1 MNHCIFMINHLQEIS
16 TNDGILLKKGQAIFI
31 SEMSKDNT
39 GTLSLVHYINN
50 VLCIEWKPND
60 FLIADADT
68 QEQDD
73 WSVVDTIVRRHRT
86 ASECLAFNTSPIP
99 NSGATG
105 NNATANGGGG
115 CASLSNRK
123 VVRAK
128 ISDLKHIEVL
138 KNGHIVRLVQKS
150 DGKLHSE
157 YFFQHG
163 NADGFVRTLQTTHC
177 LRRSRANRNI
187 FEIVDN
193 DISYDR
199 EKLQKT
205 FAELK
210 IEDIKGTGGW
220 ISNMVKNPIGQT
232 MDFFA
237 KMSDAYTVIQNVG
250 QELSGG
256 DLSSLSPTR
265 KTDGG
270 GGGRT
275 ISVGGASSTT
285 TTTSNTE
292 DYEMLGTS
300 PRQDSECSST
310 TDTQNN
316 AAAGN
321 NGQLLDNHRTNLAIT
336 PLPPRPKV
344 TRGSPLTAKQWCEFM
359 TEDGRISDSER
370 VKEIIFRGGIVYS
383 LRNEVWKYLLG
394 YLRWDDTREQRI
406 EHRRQKIQE
415 YYKMK
420 LQWLSMS
427 PEQERNFSDFRDRKC
442 QVEKDVKRTD
452 RTIDFFAGDD
462 NPNVSL
468 LQDILMTYIMY
479 NFDLGYVQGMSDL
492 LAPIL
497 CIMENEADAFWCFVG
512 FMDMVYVNFDM
523 DQAGMKRQLNDLNTL
538 ISIANPILNNYF
550 KAHDSENM
558 YFCFRWLLVWFKREF
573 SHTDIMELWEIL
585 WTGMP
590 ITLTTKNFHLFISVA
605 ILDDQMNIFI
615 DNHYEFNEI
624 LKHVNELSYKID
636 LHTILKKAESIYLQI
651 RSADYIPD
659 NVRLIIGEKLL
670 KDRLLYDEKYD
681 DTNNDDN
688 DIDEN
693 DDDDEYDENFDDIQI
708 DRKDDPHYQR
718 KIDEACER
726 SMYNSFY

>member
-1 MNHCIFMINHLQEIS
+1 MFKQTS
-16 TNDGILLKKGQAIFI
+16 
-31 SEMSKDNT
+31 

-50 VLCIEWKPND
+50 VLCIEWKQND

-86 ASECLAFNTSPIP
+86 ASESLAFNTSPVP
-99 NSGATG
+99 AAT
-105 NNATANGGGG
+105 NATDNNGLNNV
-115 CASLSNRK
+115 STRK
-123 VVRAK
+123 VIRAK
-128 ISDLKHIEVL
+128 IADLKYIEVL

-150 DGKLHSE
+150 DGKIHSE

-177 LRRSRANRNI
+177 LHRSRTNRNV
-187 FEIVDN
+187 FEIVDD
-193 DISYDR
+193 DIAYDR

-210 IEDIKGTGGW
+210 IEDIKGNAGW

-237 KMSDAYTVIQNVG
+237 KMSDAYTVIQNVS
-250 QELSGG
+250 QLGG
-256 DLSSLSPTR
+256 DLSPTR
-265 KTDGG
+265 KAAD
-270 GGGRT
+270 GGRT
-275 ISVGGASSTT
+275 ISVGASSTT
-285 TTTSNTE
+285 TTE
-292 DYEMLGTS
+292 DYEMLSTS

-310 TDTQNN
+310 DTPQSGGAPVLVRSN
-316 AAAGN
+316 AM
-321 NGQLLDNHRTNLAIT
+321 LVP
-336 PLPPRPKV
+336 PLPVRQKCM
-344 TRGSPLTAKQWCEFM
+344 RGSPLTAKQWCEFM
-359 TEDGRISDSER
+359 TEDGRISDAER
-370 VKEIIFRGGIVYS
+370 VREIVFRGGIVYT
-383 LRNEVWKYLLG
+383 LRSEVWKYLLG
-394 YLRWDDTREQRI
+394 YLRWDDTRDQRT
-406 EHRRQKIQE
+406 EHRRLKIQE

-452 RTIDFFAGDD
+452 RTIDFYAGDD

-468 LQDILMTYIMY
+468 LQDILMTYVMY

-512 FMDMVYVNFDM
+512 FMDIVYANFDM
-523 DQAGMKRQLNDLNTL
+523 DQAGMKRQLQDLNTL
-538 ISIANPILNNYF
+538 IALANPTLNSYF
-550 KAHDSENM
+550 RAHDSENM

-573 SHTDIMELWEIL
+573 SHTDIMELWEVL
-585 WTGMP
+585 WTGLP
-590 ITLTTKNFHLFISVA
+590 AINFHLFVSVA

-615 DNHYEFNEI
+615 DNHFEFNEI
-624 LKHVNELSYKID
+624 LKHVNELSFKID
-636 LHTILKKAESIYLQI
+636 LRTILRKAEAIYLQI
-651 RSADYIPD
+651 KSADYLSD
-659 NVRLIIGEKLL
+659 AVRLIIGE
-670 KDRLLYDEKYD
+670 RLSAEVSEAK
-681 DTNNDDN
+681 T
-688 DIDEN
+688 E
-693 DDDDEYDENFDDIQI
+693 DDDEYDDNFDDIQV
-708 DRKDDPHYQR
+708 DRKEDPQHQR
-718 KIDEACER
+718 KLDEACER